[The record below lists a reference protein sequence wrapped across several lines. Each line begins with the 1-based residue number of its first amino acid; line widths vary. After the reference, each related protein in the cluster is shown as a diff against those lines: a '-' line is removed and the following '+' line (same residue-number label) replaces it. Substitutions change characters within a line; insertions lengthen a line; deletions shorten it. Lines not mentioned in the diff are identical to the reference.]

1 MDARIFLAV
10 AAMVIAVSGS
20 VAAQSLAYLSDSLK
34 VPAFKAS
41 FDALFRGERNL
52 PAWLLAYRKNRNGAE
67 NAGRVEGGS
76 YELYGVCEPHNC
88 SDSRILIMFVPGG
101 SRAWAV
107 LITLPNT
114 PGSTGKGSSPNYR
127 FFGNPD
133 RQQRALLRSAK
144 W

>member
-1 MDARIFLAV
+1 MNVRIIVAV
-10 AAMVIAVSGS
+10 GAMVVALAGS
-20 VAAQSLAYLSDSLK
+20 VAAQSLPYLSDTLK
-34 VPAFKAS
+34 VPAYKAA

-67 NAGRVEGGS
+67 IPGRVEGGN

-88 SDSRILIMFVPGG
+88 SDSYILVLFVPEG

-107 LITLPNT
+107 LITT
-114 PGSTGKGSSPNYR
+114 PVADGPRIYR
-127 FFGNPD
+127 FFGHPNP
-133 RQQRALLRSAK
+133 QQRSILSSAK

>member
-1 MDARIFLAV
+1 MDAKIFVVA
-10 AAMVIAVSGS
+10 AAMVIVVTGS
-20 VAAQSLAYLSDSLK
+20 VAAQSLPYLSDTLK
-34 VPAFKAS
+34 VPAYKAA

-52 PAWLLAYRKNRNGAE
+52 PAWLSAYRKNRNGAE

-88 SDSRILIMFVPGG
+88 SDSRILVLFVPGG

-107 LITLPNT
+107 LITSLDT
-114 PGSTGKGSSPNYR
+114 AGQISPNYK
-127 FFGNPD
+127 FLGHPD
-133 RQQRALLRSAK
+133 PQQRSILSSAK